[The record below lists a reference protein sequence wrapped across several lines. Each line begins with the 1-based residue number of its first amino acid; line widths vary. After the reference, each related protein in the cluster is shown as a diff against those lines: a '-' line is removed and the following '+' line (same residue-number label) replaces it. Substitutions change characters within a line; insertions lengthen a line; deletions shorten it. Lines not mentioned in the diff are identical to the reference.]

1 MHDLFGAVEACD
13 RFRGVAV
20 AQNRG
25 KRTQNL
31 QIEAGLVTRD
41 QDQQDQVDGGGVL
54 NEGYPLRR
62 RSDANVGTLQ
72 RVEARMRDSDSVGNH
87 RVIRV
92 FTFDNGVVIRINPRD
107 VVPVGQMFQQVS
119 NQLIPGDVLLMN
131 QNILHVKKRC
141 QRETVFR
148 GRFFFLHAFNRSH
161 LPGQQPLFV
170 NFVFMPSR

>member
-1 MHDLFGAVEACD
+1 
-13 RFRGVAV
+13 
-20 AQNRG
+20 
-25 KRTQNL
+25 
-31 QIEAGLVTRD
+31 
-41 QDQQDQVDGGGVL
+41 
-54 NEGYPLRR
+54 
-62 RSDANVGTLQ
+62 
-72 RVEARMRDSDSVGNH
+72 MRDSDSVGNH

-148 GRFFFLHAFNRSH
+148 GRFFFFCMLSTAPIYLASNRCSSISSLCRH
-161 LPGQQPLFV
+161 DKQ
-170 NFVFMPSR
+170 SIA